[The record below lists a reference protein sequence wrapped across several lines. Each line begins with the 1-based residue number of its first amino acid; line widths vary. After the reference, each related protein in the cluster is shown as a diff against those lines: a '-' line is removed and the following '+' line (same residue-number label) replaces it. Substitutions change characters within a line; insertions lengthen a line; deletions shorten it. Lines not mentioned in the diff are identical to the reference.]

1 MTDDDIDDN
10 DAPPP
15 TRALTDEERI
25 AAPVP
30 YLIGE
35 RRRKARD
42 RVAEIRFQREMA
54 ELDKAGWE

>member
-1 MTDDDIDDN
+1 MTDDDIDDPP
-10 DAPPP
+10 APA
-15 TRALTDEERI
+15 RALTDEERI